1 MRTLFR
7 LAFAALLACAM
18 LLPAHAAD
26 KDTLT
31 YSWASNV
38 GPLNPHLYS
47 PNQMFA
53 QALVYEPLV
62 RYGKDGTVQ
71 PWLAESWSITPD
83 GKEYTFAL
91 RKGVTFSDGT
101 PFDADAVKKN
111 FDAVLRNAESHDW
124 LEFIAQID
132 KTEVVDAHT
141 FRLTLKNSYYPALQE
156 LCLIRPMRF
165 LSPSA
170 FPDDGDTGKSI
181 KAPVGTGP
189 WKLVEIRRG
198 EHDIFEANENYWGE
212 KPKFKRLVVK
222 VIPDA
227 DGRAVAFD
235 TGVIDLIYGAGGH
248 GAGQIGLD
256 TFRRYAEMPGLK
268 TDVSAPLATRNFA
281 INSKRFPTDDLAV
294 RTAILHGVNKA
305 AIVKHVFLGVEP
317 QADTLFS
324 PNIPYCDLGLAPFTH
339 DLEKAKAK
347 LEAAGWKT
355 VAGSEYRMKDGKE
368 LALDLC
374 FVGNDSLQKTV
385 AEAVQGDL
393 KRLGM
398 KVRLVGEEADS
409 FYTRQRT
416 GEFGMIFGDTWGA
429 PYDPHSFC
437 SSMRVPSHADYQAQ
451 LGLPM
456 KEEIDRAIG
465 EVLVSV
471 DEEKRSELYRYII
484 TTLHEQAVYL
494 PLSYMTNIYVH
505 RPDLTGVDF
514 GPTKYEMPFDFIGR
528 Q

>member
-101 PFDADAVKKN
+101 PFDAGAVKKN

-189 WKLVEIRRG
+189 
-198 EHDIFEANENYWGE
+198 
-212 KPKFKRLVVK
+212 
-222 VIPDA
+222 
-227 DGRAVAFD
+227 
-235 TGVIDLIYGAGGH
+235 
-248 GAGQIGLD
+248 
-256 TFRRYAEMPGLK
+256 
-268 TDVSAPLATRNFA
+268 
-281 INSKRFPTDDLAV
+281 
-294 RTAILHGVNKA
+294 
-305 AIVKHVFLGVEP
+305 
-317 QADTLFS
+317 
-324 PNIPYCDLGLAPFTH
+324 
-339 DLEKAKAK
+339 
-347 LEAAGWKT
+347 
-355 VAGSEYRMKDGKE
+355 
-368 LALDLC
+368 
-374 FVGNDSLQKTV
+374 
-385 AEAVQGDL
+385 
-393 KRLGM
+393 
-398 KVRLVGEEADS
+398 
-409 FYTRQRT
+409 
-416 GEFGMIFGDTWGA
+416 
-429 PYDPHSFC
+429 
-437 SSMRVPSHADYQAQ
+437 
-451 LGLPM
+451 
-456 KEEIDRAIG
+456 
-465 EVLVSV
+465 
-471 DEEKRSELYRYII
+471 
-484 TTLHEQAVYL
+484 
-494 PLSYMTNIYVH
+494 
-505 RPDLTGVDF
+505 
-514 GPTKYEMPFDFIGR
+514 
-528 Q
+528 